1 MQAIPVDEARLNAF
15 VGHMLG
21 DLGAAMG
28 ASLVLVGDKLG
39 LYKALAEAGPMS
51 STALA
56 GRTATNERMVREW
69 LAAQAAA
76 GYVDYDPADDRYS
89 LSPEQAM
96 VFAEEESP
104 VFLAG
109 FFDIVAAAIR
119 GEDKVTEA
127 FRTGRGVGWHE
138 QHRCLF
144 CGTER
149 FFRTSYQHHLV
160 QEWIPALDGVAAK
173 LERGGT
179 VADVGCGH
187 GASTIVMARAFPD
200 ARFAGFD
207 YHAPSIEAARAA
219 AREAHLGD
227 RVTFE
232 VAAAKHFPGSGY
244 DLVTFFDCLH
254 DMGDP
259 AGAAAHVRDALAPDG
274 TWMIVEPMAGDRLA
288 DNLNPVGRIYYAA
301 STMICTPASMS
312 QEVGLALG
320 AQAGQARL
328 RAVVTG
334 AGFSRFREAI
344 ATPFNMVL
352 EARP

>member
-1 MQAIPVDEARLNAF
+1 MQNPSINESKLNAF
-15 VGHMLG
+15 VGQMLG
-21 DLGAAMG
+21 DMGAAMT

-39 LYKALAEAGPMS
+39 LYKALAVAGELS

-56 GRTATNERMVREW
+56 ARTGTNERMVREW
-69 LAAQAAA
+69 LAAQAAS
-76 GYVDYDPADDRYS
+76 GYVTYDAARDRYG

-96 VFAEEESP
+96 VFADEESP

-109 FFDIVAAAIR
+109 FFDVAAAGIR

-149 FFRTSYQHHLV
+149 FFRTSYKHHLV

-173 LERGGT
+173 LERGGS

-187 GASTIVMARAFPD
+187 GVSTIVMAQAFPN
-200 ARFAGFD
+200 ARFVGFD
-207 YHAPSIEAARAA
+207 YHAPSVEAARDA
-219 AREAHLGD
+219 ARKAGVGD
-227 RVTFE
+227 RATFE
-232 VAAAKHFPGSGY
+232 VAAAKQFPGRDY

-259 AGAAAHVRDALAPDG
+259 AGAAAHVREALDRDG
-274 TWMIVEPMAGDRLA
+274 TWMIVEPMAGDRLS

-301 STMICTPASMS
+301 STMICTPASLS

-328 RAVVTG
+328 REVVMG
-334 AGFSRFREAI
+334 AGFSRVRQAT

-352 EARP
+352 EARI